1 MSRVMASVCGEK
13 SHDGVRMPTGRWPET
28 FSSMSAERI
37 CRSRSEISGRIE
49 LRSWIQP
56 WMPISWPSA
65 TARRC
70 SSG

>member
-1 MSRVMASVCGEK
+1 MSRVIASVCGEK
-13 SHDGVRMPTGRWPET
+13 SQDGVRMPTGRRPVT
-28 FSSMSAERI
+28 FSSMSAARI
-37 CRSRSEISGRIE
+37 CRSRSEASGRIE

-65 TARRC
+65 TTRRC